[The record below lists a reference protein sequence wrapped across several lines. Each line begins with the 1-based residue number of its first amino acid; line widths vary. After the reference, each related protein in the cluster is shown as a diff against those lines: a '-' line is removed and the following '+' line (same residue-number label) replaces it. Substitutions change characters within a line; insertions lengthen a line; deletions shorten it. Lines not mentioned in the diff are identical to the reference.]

1 MGTFPGGSYAIT
13 HRDTNTALT
22 VDLQAPNVVVKS
34 APGAMVHMAGTVQLA
49 GKTKFSFSKMLT
61 GGEMHES
68 SYTGRGKVMLAPT
81 LFGDIF
87 TLQIDGRTQWR
98 IGKDSY
104 LASTGEVTKE
114 NKMQGLGKALFSGE
128 DLFVYNVYG
137 NGLMWLKSFGAVDRI
152 TVSFVY
158 LLPQNSIAFG
168 HR

>member
-1 MGTFPGGSYAIT
+1 
-13 HRDTNTALT
+13 
-22 VDLQAPNVVVKS
+22 
-34 APGAMVHMAGTVQLA
+34 MVHMAGTIQLA
-49 GKTKFSFSKMLT
+49 GKTKFSFSKLLT

-87 TLQIDGRTQWR
+87 TLQIDGRAQWR

-104 LASTGEVTKE
+104 LASTGEVIKE
-114 NKMQGLGKALFSGE
+114 NKMQGLSKALFSGE

-152 TVSFVY
+152 TVSPVSLFLY
-158 LLPQNSIAFG
+158 LLETQVGLGIADFCDTAATRRAACG
-168 HR
+168 R